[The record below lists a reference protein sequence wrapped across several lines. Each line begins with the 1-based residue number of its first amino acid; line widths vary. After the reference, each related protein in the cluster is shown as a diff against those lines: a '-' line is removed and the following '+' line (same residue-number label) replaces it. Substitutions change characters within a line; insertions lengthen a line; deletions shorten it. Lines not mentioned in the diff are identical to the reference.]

1 MAKIGKGRQVMT
13 EQELNQVRELN
24 VKIKTI
30 ENQLSILRKRAEDLV
45 PKRDG
50 LPHSSGIHSKVESLA
65 LKIVEASEGLPAL
78 HEQITQAA
86 AVLTEKICREVD
98 EPNQRTV
105 LILRYV
111 FCMNFRDISF
121 QTGYSDRKVFA
132 LHHDA
137 LKILQLT
144 CS

>member
-1 MAKIGKGRQVMT
+1 MRQ
-13 EQELNQVRELN
+13 

-50 LPHSSGIHSKVESLA
+50 LPHSSDIKSKVESLA

-78 HEQITQAA
+78 HEQITKAA
-86 AVLTEKICREVD
+86 AILTEKICREID

-105 LILRYV
+105 LIFRYV

-121 QTGYSDRKVFA
+121 QLDKSDATIFR

-137 LKILQLT
+137 LKNLRVQIKPPRNLRQF
-144 CS
+144 SF